1 MLVTANGIFVNK
13 ITVQFIFINKQ
24 KCAGAQTLELILHFL
39 YEKLSFFLKK
49 SLKIKFYWFK
59 GDKIS
64 AIKVIAYYIPF
75 VVVAK
80 NA

>member
-1 MLVTANGIFVNK
+1 MGAHEVIPLQDIGVNPALSVWK
-13 ITVQFIFINKQ
+13 I
-24 KCAGAQTLELILHFL
+24 
-39 YEKLSFFLKK
+39 KLFFFN
-49 SLKIKFYWFK
+49 LKIKFYWFK

-80 NA
+80 KCLKI

>member
-1 MLVTANGIFVNK
+1 MLVTASGIFVNK
-13 ITVQFIFINKQ
+13 ITVQLIFINKQ

-39 YEKLSFFLKK
+39 YEKLSFFFY
-49 SLKIKFYWFK
+49 LKIKFYWFK
-59 GDKIS
+59 GDKLS

>member
-1 MLVTANGIFVNK
+1 MCRCTDIGINPALSVWK
-13 ITVQFIFINKQ
+13 IK
-24 KCAGAQTLELILHFL
+24 
-39 YEKLSFFLKK
+39 FFFKK